1 MAFIGALAG
10 IVSSIIAA
18 RSGDGRYLSIARGA
32 ILTQFVLVT
41 IAALALIYGLVTTDF
56 SIKYVAFNT
65 TRATP
70 VYYRVTGLWGALEGS
85 LLLWEWVLI
94 IFSGVVSWLYRDQ
107 HKDTMPW
114 VIMIF
119 CIMSAFFLGVVGFLS
134 NPFETIS
141 PVPLDGRGLN
151 PLLEDANMMTHPPL
165 LYTGFVGLTV
175 PYAFAMAALIVGK
188 LDEAWIVSTRRWT
201 ITAWF
206 FLTAGNLVGAWWS
219 YHVLG
224 WGGYWAWDP
233 VENAAFMPWLPA
245 TAFLH
250 SIQVQ
255 ERRRMLKVW
264 NLSLIIVAFSL
275 TIFGTFLTRSG
286 ILSSIHAF
294 SSGPVGGF
302 FLGFLAVILL
312 GSFGLVAYRADL
324 LKEQP
329 ELDSM
334 VSRESAFLLN
344 NIVLV
349 SALFTIFLGTI
360 FPLLSE
366 AVAGVQVS
374 VGAPYFNSV
383 TVPLFLFLVF
393 LMAIGPIIAW
403 RRASWDNLKRNFLWP
418 ATASLALGLGL
429 FAWKVR
435 DFLPLLGFTL
445 LAFVV
450 FTILYD
456 TALALRARKR
466 IAAEGIVSG
475 LITLA
480 RRNQRRYGGFVV
492 HLGIVLIMMGIAG
505 SMSYSVEKEATMAL
519 NQELQVGNYKIQ
531 FNGLKGS
538 QQPTHFRVEGAFHVF
553 HNGVDQGILNPA
565 LKFFPTQQSP
575 VGRAVHQSSLSE
587 DIYLILSGFSEVDRN
602 QATLKVLVRPLV
614 IWMWIGGFVIA
625 LGTLV
630 CIAPLGKRV
639 PAETMSFLEPS
650 PAIYSPEHVEG

>member
-1 MAFIGALAG
+1 VALLGIAMPILGARG
-10 IVSSIIAA
+10 
-18 RSGDGRYLSIARGA
+18 GEPRYLAFARYT
-32 ILTQFVLVT
+32 ILGQFALVT
-41 IAALALIYGLVTTDF
+41 LAASALIYGLVATDF

-85 LLLWEWVLI
+85 LLLWEWLLI
-94 IFSGVVSWLYRDQ
+94 IFAGVVAWIYRDRHQ
-107 HKDTMPW
+107 EMLPW
-114 VIMIF
+114 VLMIF
-119 CIMSAFFLGVVGFLS
+119 SIVSAFFLGVVAFLS
-134 NPFETIS
+134 NPFEIIS

-188 LDEAWIVSTRRWT
+188 LDEAWITSTRRWT
-201 ITAWF
+201 IIAWF
-206 FLTAGNLVGAWWS
+206 FLTTGNLVGAWWS

-264 NLSLIIVAFSL
+264 NLSLIIIAFSL

-302 FLGFLAVILL
+302 FLGFLAFILL
-312 GSFGLVAYRADL
+312 GSFGLLAYRADL

-360 FPLLSE
+360 FPLISE
-366 AVAGVQVS
+366 AVAGVQIS

-393 LMAIGPIIAW
+393 LMGVGPMIAW
-403 RRASWDNLKRNFLWP
+403 RRASWDNLRRNFLWP
-418 ATASLALGLGL
+418 ALASFVFGLAL
-429 FAWKVR
+429 FAWKVK

-450 FTILYD
+450 LTMAYD

-466 IAAEGIVSG
+466 IAGEGMLRG
-475 LITLA
+475 LVTLA
-480 RRNQRRYGGFVV
+480 RRNQRRYGGLIV
-492 HLGIVLIMMGIAG
+492 HLGVVLIILGIAG
-505 SMSYSVEKEATMAL
+505 SMTYSLEKEVTMAL
-519 NQELQVGNYKIQ
+519 KQELQVGNYKIQ
-531 FNGLKGS
+531 FEGLKGS
-538 QQPTHFRVEGAFHVF
+538 KQPTHFRVEGAFRVF
-553 HNGVDQGILNPA
+553 HNGSDDGILTPA

-575 VGRAVHQSSLSE
+575 IGRAVHQSSLSE

-602 QATLKVLVRPLV
+602 QATLKALVRPLV

-625 LGTLV
+625 LGTLI
-630 CIAPLGKRV
+630 CIWPMRKTNL
-639 PAETMSFLEPS
+639 AEP
-650 PAIYSPEHVEG
+650 

>member
-1 MAFIGALAG
+1 VISTLGHGSILLAFLAALIGVVMPILG
-10 IVSSIIAA
+10 A
-18 RSGDGRYLSIARGA
+18 RRGELRYLTLTRYA
-32 ILTQFVLVT
+32 ILGQFALVT
-41 IAALALIYGLVTTDF
+41 LAAGALIYGLVATDF

-85 LLLWEWVLI
+85 LLLWEWILI
-94 IFSGVVSWLYRDQ
+94 IFAGVVAWIYRDRHQ
-107 HKDTMPW
+107 EMLPW
-114 VIMIF
+114 VLMIF
-119 CIMSAFFLGVVGFLS
+119 SIVSVFFLGVIAFLS
-134 NPFETIS
+134 NPFEVVS
-141 PVPLDGRGLN
+141 PIPLDGRGLN

-188 LDEAWIVSTRRWT
+188 LDEAWITSTRRWT
-201 ITAWF
+201 IIAWF

-264 NLSLIIVAFSL
+264 NLSLIIIAFSL

-302 FLGFLAVILL
+302 FLGFLAFILL
-312 GSFGLVAYRADL
+312 GSFGLLAYRADL

-360 FPLLSE
+360 FPLISE
-366 AVAGVQVS
+366 AVAGVQIS

-393 LMAIGPIIAW
+393 LMGVGPMIAW
-403 RRASWDNLKRNFLWP
+403 RRASWDNLRRNFLWP
-418 ATASLALGLGL
+418 ALASFAFGLAL
-429 FAWKVR
+429 FAWKVK

-450 FTILYD
+450 LTMAYD

-466 IAAEGIVSG
+466 IAGEGMLRG
-475 LITLA
+475 LVTLA
-480 RRNQRRYGGFVV
+480 RRNQRRYGGLIV
-492 HLGIVLIMMGIAG
+492 HLGVVLIILGIAG
-505 SMSYSVEKEATMAL
+505 SMTYSLEKEATMAFK
-519 NQELQVGNYKIQ
+519 QELQVGNYKIQ
-531 FNGLKGS
+531 FEGLKGS
-538 QQPTHFRVEGAFHVF
+538 KQPTHFRVEGAFRVF
-553 HNGVDQGILNPA
+553 HNGSDDGILTPA

-575 VGRAVHQSSLSE
+575 IGRAVHQSSLSE

-602 QATLKVLVRPLV
+602 QATLKALVRPLV

-625 LGTLV
+625 LGTLI
-630 CIAPLGKRV
+630 CIWPMRKIDPV
-639 PAETMSFLEPS
+639 ET
-650 PAIYSPEHVEG
+650 

>member
-1 MAFIGALAG
+1 MTANLGHSCILLAFIIALVG
-10 IVSSIIAA
+10 MVSPLVAA
-18 RSGDGRYLSIARGA
+18 RTGEERYLSLAHYALLG
-32 ILTQFVLVT
+32 QFLLVT
-41 IAALALIYGLVTTDF
+41 LAAFALIYGLISTDF

-70 VYYRVTGLWGALEGS
+70 IYYRVTGLWGALEGS
-85 LLLWEWVLI
+85 LLLWELLLI
-94 IFSGVVSWLYRDQ
+94 IFAAITAWVYRDR
-107 HKDTMPW
+107 HREMMPW

-119 CIMSAFFLGVVGFLS
+119 SIVSVFFLCVIGFLS
-134 NPFETIS
+134 NPFETMS
-141 PVPLDGRGLN
+141 PVPADGRGLN

-188 LDEAWIVSTRRWT
+188 VDEAWIVSTRRWT
-201 ITAWF
+201 IIAWF

-250 SIQVQ
+250 SVQVQ

-302 FLGFLAVILL
+302 FLGFLTLILL
-312 GSFGLVAYRADL
+312 SSFGLLAYRADL
-324 LKEQP
+324 LREQP
-329 ELDSM
+329 ELDAM

-349 SALFTIFLGTI
+349 SALFTILLGTI

-393 LMAIGPIIAW
+393 LMAMGPMIAW
-403 RRASWDNLKRNFLWP
+403 RRASWNNLKRNFLWP
-418 ATASLALGLGL
+418 AAAALLVALGL
-429 FAWKVR
+429 FIWKVQ

-450 FTILYD
+450 LTILYD

-466 IAAEGIVSG
+466 VAGEGIIRG
-475 LITLA
+475 LITLT
-480 RRNQRRYGGFVV
+480 RRNQRRYGGLVV
-492 HLGIVLIMMGIAG
+492 HLGVVLIIMGIAG
-505 SMSYSVEKEATMAL
+505 SMTYSIEKEATLAVKQ
-519 NQELQVGNYKIQ
+519 NLQVGNYQIQ
-531 FNGLKGS
+531 FQGLTGS
-538 QQPTHFRVEGAFHVF
+538 QQPTHFRVEGAFRVF
-553 HNGVDQGILNPA
+553 HSGNDEGILSPA

-587 DIYLILSGFSEVDRN
+587 DIYLILSGFSELDRN

-614 IWMWIGGFVIA
+614 IWMWIGGFVIT
-625 LGTLV
+625 LGTLI
-630 CIAPLGKRV
+630 CILPIGKV
-639 PAETMSFLEPS
+639 SQQEA
-650 PAIYSPEHVEG
+650 

>member
-1 MAFIGALAG
+1 
-10 IVSSIIAA
+10 
-18 RSGDGRYLSIARGA
+18 
-32 ILTQFVLVT
+32 
-41 IAALALIYGLVTTDF
+41 
-56 SIKYVAFNT
+56 
-65 TRATP
+65 
-70 VYYRVTGLWGALEGS
+70 
-85 LLLWEWVLI
+85 
-94 IFSGVVSWLYRDQ
+94 
-107 HKDTMPW
+107 
-114 VIMIF
+114 
-119 CIMSAFFLGVVGFLS
+119 
-134 NPFETIS
+134 
-141 PVPLDGRGLN
+141 LN

-175 PYAFAMAALIVGK
+175 PYAFAMAALIRGK
-188 LDEAWIVSTRRWT
+188 LDEAWIVTTRRWT

-255 ERRRMLKVW
+255 ERRSMLKVW
-264 NLSLIIVAFSL
+264 NLSLIIIAFSL

-294 SSGPVGGF
+294 SSGPVGGV
-302 FLGFLAVILL
+302 FLVFLACVLV
-312 GSFGLVAYRADL
+312 GSFGLLAYRSDH
-324 LKEQP
+324 LKGQA

-366 AVAGVQVS
+366 AVAGVQIS

-383 TVPLFLFLVF
+383 TVPLFLLIVF
-393 LMAIGPIIAW
+393 LMGVGPMIAW
-403 RRASWDNLKRNFLWP
+403 RKASWDNLKRNFLWP
-418 ATASLALGLGL
+418 VVASLVFGTIL

-450 FTILYD
+450 FTIVYD
-456 TALALRARKR
+456 TALALRARRR
-466 IAAEGIVSG
+466 IAGEGIVRG

-480 RRNQRRYGGFVV
+480 RRNQRRYGGLVV
-492 HLGIVLIMMGIAG
+492 HLGVVLIFLGIAG
-505 SMSYSVEKEATMAL
+505 SMTYSREREATL
-519 NQELQVGNYKIQ
+519 GLKEHLTLEPYVIQ
-531 FNGLKGS
+531 FEGLKGE
-538 QQPTHFRVEGAFHVF
+538 QQPTHFRVEGAFRVF
-553 HNGVDQGILNPA
+553 KGGKEVGFLSPA
-565 LKFFPTQQSP
+565 LKFFPNQQSP
-575 VGRAVHQSSLSE
+575 IGRAVHQSTLGE
-587 DIYLILSGFSEVDRN
+587 DLYLILSGFSELDQNR
-602 QATLKVLVRPLV
+602 ATLKVLVRPLV
-614 IWMWIGGFVIA
+614 VWMWIGGFVIA

-630 CIAPLGKRV
+630 SILPMGPLSRQEV
-639 PAETMSFLEPS
+639 
-650 PAIYSPEHVEG
+650 

>member
-1 MAFIGALAG
+1 VTATLGHLSILLALFAALCG
-10 IVSSIIAA
+10 IISPILAA
-18 RSGDGRYLSIARGA
+18 RFGPSRYLDIARYA
-32 ILTQFVLVT
+32 IFSQFALVT
-41 IAALALIYGLVTTDF
+41 LAAVTLIYGLVATDF

-70 VYYRVTGLWGALEGS
+70 IYYRVTGLWGALEGS
-85 LLLWEWVLI
+85 LLLWEWILI
-94 IFSGVVSWLYRDQ
+94 IFSGVTAWIYRGQ
-107 HKDTMPW
+107 HKETLPW

-119 CIMSAFFLGVVGFLS
+119 SLVSAFFLVVLGFLS

-141 PVPLDGRGLN
+141 PVPPDGRGLN

-175 PYAFAMAALIVGK
+175 PYAFAMAALITGK

-201 ITAWF
+201 IIAWF

-264 NLSLIIVAFSL
+264 NLSLIIIAFSL

-286 ILSSIHAF
+286 IISSIHAF

-312 GSFGLVAYRADL
+312 ASFGLLAYRADL

-360 FPLLSE
+360 FPLISE

-383 TVPLFLFLVF
+383 TVPLFLCLVF
-393 LMAIGPIIAW
+393 LMAVGPMIAW
-403 RRASWDNLKRNFLWP
+403 RRASWDNLRRNFLWP
-418 ATASLALGLGL
+418 AAAALLLGLAL
-429 FAWKVR
+429 FVWKVKE
-435 DFLPLLGFTL
+435 FLPLLGFTL

-450 FTILYD
+450 LTIVYD

-466 IAAEGIVSG
+466 IAGEGIFRG
-475 LITLA
+475 LVTLA
-480 RRNQRRYGGFVV
+480 RRNQRRYGGLIV
-492 HLGIVLIMMGIAG
+492 HLGVVLIILGIAG
-505 SMSYSVEKEATMAL
+505 SMTYSIEKEATL
-519 NQELQVGNYKIQ
+519 GLKQELPIGNYRIQ
-531 FNGLKGS
+531 FEGLTGS
-538 QQPTHFRVEGAFHVF
+538 RQPTHFRVEGAFRVF
-553 HNGVDQGILNPA
+553 HNGSDDGVLTPA

-575 VGRAVHQSSLSE
+575 IGRAVHQSSLSE
-587 DIYLILSGFSEVDRN
+587 DIYLILSGFSEIDRN
-602 QATLKVLVRPLV
+602 QATLKALVRPLV
-614 IWMWIGGFVIA
+614 VWMWIGGFVIA
-625 LGTLV
+625 FGTLI
-630 CIAPLGKRV
+630 CIWPIKKTDLV
-639 PAETMSFLEPS
+639 EP
-650 PAIYSPEHVEG
+650 